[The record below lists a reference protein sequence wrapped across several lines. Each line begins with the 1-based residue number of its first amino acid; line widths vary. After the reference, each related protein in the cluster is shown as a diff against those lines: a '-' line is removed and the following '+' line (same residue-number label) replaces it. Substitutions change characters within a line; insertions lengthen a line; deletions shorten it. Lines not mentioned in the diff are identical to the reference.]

1 MKNLTL
7 QLMLVVWLLAI
18 PSGSE
23 ARQYFVHYVK
33 GRVSVVHDGQQ
44 TVLREKSYVD
54 DKDRLIVGKGSG
66 VILIQGKHTKLP
78 IIKGPTDDRV
88 KRIVKAKST
97 SWIEYPAEFVRFVL
111 GKSHSEARLAEAPD
125 GMKATGSITRSF
137 SVRQLQDGKRVE
149 ESQTYATKDELL
161 DLMER
166 MLE

>member
-78 IIKGPTDDRV
+78 IIKGPADDRV
-88 KRIVKAKST
+88 KRIVK
-97 SWIEYPAEFVRFVL
+97 IFRVFL
-111 GKSHSEARLAEAPD
+111 D
-125 GMKATGSITRSF
+125 RSL
-137 SVRQLQDGKRVE
+137 SAASRKTKLLRV
-149 ESQTYATKDELL
+149 K
-161 DLMER
+161 
-166 MLE
+166 